1 MKIKNILIQFAG
13 LLFIV
18 SSSAY
23 AAKEQAFVDLTWEDL
38 VPSDYVFINPLD
50 KLSDEEYYALTDD
63 SEKAQEL
70 MAEIKQLMDF
80 APVVDELNGQTVR
93 ISGYAVPLD
102 FDEQDVREFL
112 LVPYF
117 GACIHVPPPPGNQTV
132 YVKSEQGLSLDGLW
146 YPVSV
151 VGKLETVH
159 VSSDL
164 AEAGYSINASDV
176 GPYVEQAEN

>member
-1 MKIKNILIQFAG
+1 MTMKKLIALVYTTTLILG
-13 LLFIV
+13 LNAF
-18 SSSAY
+18 
-23 AAKEQAFVDLTWEDL
+23 AKEQQVLDLTWEDL
-38 VPSDYVFINPLD
+38 VPNDYVFMNPLD

-63 SEKAQEL
+63 SEKTQEL
-70 MAEIKQLMDF
+70 MDQVKQLMDF
-80 APVVDELNGQTVR
+80 APIVDELDGKTVR

-102 FDEQDVREFL
+102 YDEQNVREFL

-132 YVKSEQGLSLDGLW
+132 YVTSEEGLEMQGLWD
-146 YPVSV
+146 PISV

-164 AEAGYSINASDV
+164 AEAGYSIAANDV
-176 GPYVEQAEN
+176 EPYKEPVED

>member
-1 MKIKNILIQFAG
+1 MKMKKLITLVYGAALILG
-13 LLFIV
+13 LNAF
-18 SSSAY
+18 
-23 AAKEQAFVDLTWEDL
+23 AKEQQVLDLNWEDL
-38 VPSDYVFINPLD
+38 VPDDYVFINPLD

-70 MAEIKQLMDF
+70 MAELKRLMDF
-80 APVVDELNGQTVR
+80 APVVDDLNGKTVR

-102 FDEQDVREFL
+102 FDAQTVREFL

-132 YVKSEQGLSLDGLW
+132 YVTSEKGLEMEGLW
-146 YPVSV
+146 DPISV
-151 VGKLETVH
+151 IGKLETVH

-164 AEAGYSINASDV
+164 AEAGYSIAANDV
-176 GPYVEQAEN
+176 EPYKWPVED